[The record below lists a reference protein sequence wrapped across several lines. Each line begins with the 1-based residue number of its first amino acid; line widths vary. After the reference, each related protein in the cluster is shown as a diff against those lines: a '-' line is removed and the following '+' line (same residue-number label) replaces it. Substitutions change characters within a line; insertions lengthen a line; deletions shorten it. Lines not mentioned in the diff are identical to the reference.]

1 MTALAPLT
9 DITNLRRVQSNIQ
22 AGCNQPSPLMS
33 RSSMESTVSAQGLS
47 PEASFASPLSPHQQ
61 QASSSAFDFTP
72 APHTPM
78 FTVPQ
83 ARPSVYRHDPY
94 NWKCLPQSDQQ
105 ATMLLAQRAS
115 HFAATQRTR
124 KGAHGHVGAPQRP
137 TETLPADLAATSAMT
152 SAMAHASA
160 AATMATALPTT
171 PLANC
176 RILVQFKCHHGE
188 FASMVTVEK
197 GQYVVVQ
204 GDRGMDIGVVIR
216 VNTEAQKTYI
226 ERTGPCGSVMRHATQ
241 REVDY
246 WASELKADEQA
257 ALEFCQ
263 RRVAAND
270 LVMEVRHAEYQFDKK
285 KLTFYYD
292 AKSRVDFVTLLKD
305 LYREFGCRIW
315 MEKVR
320 TAEISPNA

>member
-22 AGCNQPSPLMS
+22 AGCFQPSPMLS
-33 RSSMESTVSAQGLS
+33 RSSVESTATQPGLS
-47 PEASFASPLSPHQQ
+47 PEASFASPLSSVNQ
-61 QASSSAFDFTP
+61 SGTAFDFGP
-72 APHTPM
+72 MPHTPM
-78 FTVPQ
+78 FTLNQ
-83 ARPSVYRHDPY
+83 STTALSTRPAVYRHDPY
-94 NWKCLPQSDQQ
+94 HWKCLPESDQQ

-115 HFAATQRTR
+115 HFASTQRHR
-124 KGAHGHVGAPQRP
+124 KGSFHVGAPHREHPQP
-137 TETLPADLAATSAMT
+137 HQ
-152 SAMAHASA
+152 AMAPMHHTAQA
-160 AATMATALPTT
+160 APNQLLP
-171 PLANC
+171 NC
-176 RILVQFKCHHGE
+176 KILVQFKCHHGE
-188 FASMVTVEK
+188 FASMVNVEK

-216 VNTEAQKTYI
+216 VNTDAQKTYI

-263 RRVAAND
+263 RRVVGND

-292 AKSRVDFVTLLKD
+292 AKARVDFVGLLKD

-320 TAEISPNA
+320 TAEIAPTTQ